1 MSHDAGWLTTIF
13 ETMPL
18 GGVVHAADGAIIAV
32 NPAACSILGLT
43 ADQLM
48 GLRPHDPRW
57 KAIDVDGRSLDG
69 DLHPVSIALR
79 TSQPVR
85 DMLMGVEDP
94 LREGKRWI
102 LVNATPEFLAEGT
115 RPHRVCV
122 LFEDVTARHAAEAG
136 RREADQRFRSLFE
149 RSPIAVAYHRMIL
162 DDAGRPVDYLFLD
175 ANENYLRLT
184 GVDPRGK
191 LVTVAF
197 PGIERDPF
205 DWIGKF
211 GHVAITGETIRFQQH
226 LLAND
231 RWYDCVGYQTGP
243 GMFAAAFLEITE
255 QKRAELALRASE
267 ENLRITLESIGD
279 AVVTAD
285 AAGRVTRMNRV
296 AEALTGW
303 SQAAAVGRP
312 LPEVFR
318 IINAT
323 TREACANPVERVL
336 ASGQVIGLA
345 NRTALICRDGSE
357 RQIADSGAPIRNAA
371 GDILGVVLVFRDV
384 TREFAMQEQLQ
395 QSQKMDAIGQL
406 AGGVAHDFNNM
417 LAGVMGGA
425 EMLQKRIGGDAKN
438 ARFLDLIL
446 DSANRAA
453 DLTRKL
459 LTFAR
464 KQGAGS
470 TPVDVHVAVRDTIA
484 ILKDTVDRRIRITSD
499 LSAAASLVIGDL
511 TQLQSVF
518 LNVGI
523 NATHAMPE
531 GGQLSFRSRVVEL
544 DATFCQASGFPLRP
558 GPYIEIEVRDTGCGI
573 RPEHLPHIFEPFFT
587 TKEQGKGT
595 GLGLSAALG
604 AIQQHHG
611 AIQVY
616 SEAGNGTCFR
626 VLLPLTDEAA
636 APLPSPCPPVPGHG
650 RILLVDDEPILRT
663 TGTAMLQGLGY
674 EVLVAAD
681 GAEAVRVLRQHTDSI
696 DLVILDM
703 IMPVMGGRECFA
715 VLRSIQPELRII
727 LASGFS
733 RDEDVR
739 ELKQRGLAG
748 FIQKPFRTSDL
759 SHLLATVLQQGPAS
773 DQGVP

>member
-1 MSHDAGWLTTIF
+1 MSHDAALPSSWLMTVFT
-13 ETMPL
+13 TMPL
-18 GGVVHAADGAIIAV
+18 GCVIHAADGTIIAV
-32 NPAACSILGLT
+32 NPAASSILGLT

-48 GLRPHDPRW
+48 GLSPHDGRW
-57 KAIDVDGRSLDG
+57 KAIDIDGRNLDG

-79 TSQPVR
+79 TCQPVR
-85 DMLMGVEDP
+85 DVLMGIDDP
-94 LREGKRWI
+94 QREGKRWI
-102 LVNATPEFLAEGT
+102 LVSATPEFRPGET
-115 RPHRVCV
+115 QPHRVCV
-122 LFEDVTARHAAEAG
+122 LFEDVTSRHAAEAA

-162 DDAGRPVDYLFLD
+162 DEAGRPVDYLFLD

-191 LVTVAF
+191 LVTAAF

-243 GMFAAAFLEITE
+243 GMFAAAFLEITD

-279 AVVTAD
+279 AVVTTD
-285 AAGRVTRMNRV
+285 ASGRVTHMNRV
-296 AEALTGW
+296 AEILTGW
-303 SQAAAVGRP
+303 PQGDAVGRL
-312 LPEVFR
+312 LPEVLR
-318 IINAT
+318 IIDAG
-323 TREACANPVERVL
+323 TREPCGNPVERVL
-336 ASGQVIGLA
+336 GSGQVSGLA
-345 NRTALICRDGSE
+345 RRTALISRDGGE
-357 RQIADSGAPIRNAA
+357 RLIADSGAPIRNAA
-371 GDILGVVLVFRDV
+371 GAILGVVLVFRDV

-417 LAGVMGGA
+417 LAGVIGGA
-425 EMLQKRIGGDAKN
+425 EMLQRHLGDDAKS
-438 ARFLDLIL
+438 ARLLDLIL

-464 KQGAGS
+464 KQGSGS
-470 TPVDVHVAVRDTIA
+470 TPVDVHVAVKDTIA
-484 ILKDTVDRRIRITSD
+484 ILQDTVDRRIQITSD

-531 GGQLSFRSRVVEL
+531 GGLLAFRSRVVEL
-544 DATFCQASGFPLRP
+544 DATFCNASGFALRP
-558 GPYIEIEVRDTGCGI
+558 GPYIEVEVRDTGCGI
-573 RPEHLPHIFEPFFT
+573 RPEHLPRIFEPFFT

-604 AIQQHHG
+604 TIQQHRG

-616 SEAGNGTCFR
+616 SEPGNGTCFR

-636 APLPSPCPPVPGHG
+636 VTLPPAAPAVSGHG
-650 RILLVDDEPILRT
+650 RILLVDDEPILRA
-663 TGTAMLQGLGY
+663 TGTAMLQSLGY

-681 GAEAVRVLRQHTDSI
+681 GAEAVRVLRQCPEAI

-715 VLRSIQPELRII
+715 VLRSIRPDLRII

-733 RDEDVR
+733 RNDDVR
-739 ELKQRGLAG
+739 ELRQHGLAG
-748 FIQKPFRTSDL
+748 FIQKPFRTTDL
-759 SHLLATVLQQGPAS
+759 SHLLATVLQ
-773 DQGVP
+773 